1 MCSYTVIWELSW
13 KTLVK
18 IFVFWPETTTKHI
31 VIMMRKWRIKR
42 GVCICEAAVG
52 EVLDRKR
59 ARKRLINHTVASLTD
74 LFISLERG
82 ALLLLPHSIV
92 NYTSQQWYRLGGC
105 IQQWYKC
112 KWYISTP
119 PLPAYLCLML
129 FAFLGS
135 H

>member
-1 MCSYTVIWELSW
+1 MS
-13 KTLVK
+13 
-18 IFVFWPETTTKHI
+18 VFAN
-31 VIMMRKWRIKR
+31 
-42 GVCICEAAVG
+42 ICEVAVG

-59 ARKRLINHTVASLTD
+59 VRKRLINHTVASLTD

-92 NYTSQQWYRLGGC
+92 NYTSQQWHKLGGC
-105 IQQWYKC
+105 IQRWYIC

-119 PLPAYLCLML
+119 PLPTYLSLTL

-135 H
+135 YEEFLLVVLVRK